1 MAQMGD
7 VIHED
12 VFRANAATHMRAHTH
27 TNETAESQ
35 GFALRS
41 AYKDGIDIW
50 LPADTF

>member
-1 MAQMGD
+1 MKMYSEQMLR
-7 VIHED
+7 H
-12 VFRANAATHMRAHTH
+12 TRAHA
-27 TNETAESQ
+27 NETAESQ

>member
-1 MAQMGD
+1 MAQIGD

-12 VFRANAATHMRAHTH
+12 VFRANAATHTRAHA
-27 TNETAESQ
+27 NETAESQ